1 MKYLLGMVNYTLLFL
16 YSGKL
21 GIIVKKDSN
30 GQPRKCGKSRCR
42 ENSRSDDATFLQE
55 YFVYFKKSG

>member
-30 GQPRKCGKSRCR
+30 GQPRIMR
-42 ENSRSDDATFLQE
+42 QE
-55 YFVYFKKSG
+55 QMPRKFEFR